1 MSEGVLRRAA
11 APRLTR
17 LATQL
22 LKFGVVGGVGFV
34 VDIAVFNL
42 LLLHPV
48 AGLPAWPVVAKSVS
62 TIAAIAVNWVGN
74 RLWTFREHR
83 RSDTVREGVEFL
95 VASLVGSGVSLVC
108 LAFSHYVLQLTTTVD
123 DNVSANVIGLIL
135 GSLVRFAAY
144 RWWVFA
150 DSSPEGVEGVE
161 GSTTD
166 ATAPMPGR
174 SSSDAEPPASVASR
188 ATMASPSP
196 PPE

>member
-1 MSEGVLRRAA
+1 MSEGVLSRGA

-17 LATQL
+17 LAVQV

-34 VDIAVFNL
+34 VDVALFNL

-48 AGLPAWPVVAKSVS
+48 AGIPAWPVAAKTVS
-62 TIAAIAVNWVGN
+62 TVAAIAVNWVGN
-74 RLWTFREHR
+74 RMWTFREHR
-83 RSDTVREGVEFL
+83 RADTVREGVEFL
-95 VASLVGSGVSLVC
+95 IASLVGSGVSLVC

-150 DSSPEGVEGVE
+150 DTSPDEAVGSSTVAV
-161 GSTTD
+161 
-166 ATAPMPGR
+166 APSPGR
-174 SSSDAEPPASVASR
+174 SWSEAEPPASVASR
-188 ATMASPSP
+188 ATIASPSP

>member
-1 MSEGVLRRAA
+1 MSERVRVRRA

-17 LATQL
+17 LAAQL

-34 VDIAVFNL
+34 VDIGLFNL

-48 AGLPAWPVVAKSVS
+48 AGIPAWPLAAKTVS
-62 TIAAIAVNWVGN
+62 ALVAIAVNWIGN
-74 RLWTFREHR
+74 RMWTFRENR
-83 RSDTVREGVEFL
+83 RSEAVREGVEFL
-95 VASLVGSGVSLVC
+95 IASLAGSGVSLLC
-108 LAFSHYVLQLTTTVD
+108 LAFSHYVLQLTSTVE
-123 DNVSANVIGLIL
+123 DNISANVVGLIL

-150 DSSPEGVEGVE
+150 DPPPSSEAV
-161 GSTTD
+161 GSTTV
-166 ATAPMPGR
+166 AVAPTPGR
-174 SSSDAEPPASVASR
+174 SSSDAEPPASAASR

>member
-1 MSEGVLRRAA
+1 MSEGVLSRGAA
-11 APRLTR
+11 SRVTHVA
-17 LATQL
+17 AQL

-48 AGLPAWPVVAKSVS
+48 AGIPAWPIAAKSVS

-74 RLWTFREHR
+74 RMWTFREHR
-83 RSDTVREGVEFL
+83 RTDTVREGVEFL
-95 VASLVGSGVSLVC
+95 IASLVGSGVSLAC
-108 LAFSHYVLQLTTTVD
+108 LAFSHYVMQLTTTVD

-150 DSSPEGVEGVE
+150 DTSAPDAV
-161 GSTTD
+161 GSTTV
-166 ATAPMPGR
+166 AVAPTPGR
-174 SSSDAEPPASVASR
+174 SSRDTAPPASVASR

>member
-1 MSEGVLRRAA
+1 MSEGVLRSAA
-11 APRLTR
+11 APRLAR
-17 LATQL
+17 LAAQL

-48 AGLPAWPVVAKSVS
+48 SGIPAWPVAAKTVS
-62 TIAAIAVNWVGN
+62 TIAAITVNWVGN
-74 RLWTFREHR
+74 RMWTFREHR
-83 RSDTVREGVEFL
+83 RADTVREGVEFL
-95 VASLVGSGVSLVC
+95 IASLVGSGVSLVC

-123 DNVSANVIGLIL
+123 DNVSANLIGLIL

-150 DSSPEGVEGVE
+150 DSSTEDAV
-161 GSTTD
+161 GSTTV
-166 ATAPMPGR
+166 AVAPTPGR
-174 SSSDAEPPASVASR
+174 SSRDAEPPASVASR